1 MEDADPEDED
11 SDLEKGFVGALFDEI
26 DDLQMQVSVSVIHLV
41 PLHLRMFYQDL

>member
-26 DDLQMQVSVSVIHLV
+26 DDLQMQVSVSVIHSV
-41 PLHLRMFYQDL
+41 PLHLRMFHQDL

>member
-26 DDLQMQVSVSVIHLV
+26 DDLQMQVSVPFMHSV
-41 PLHLRMFYQDL
+41 PLHLKMCRQDL